1 MEEYQLGDWSSGK
14 KHKAEMTL
22 NVRPLTPTEHPIM
35 IERMFS
41 PEGMVFSPQ
50 TAEVQ
55 MTTMDVVVTDSGV
68 TSVTTRSAA
77 NVDTV
82 FYPLDET
89 TTTEEPANA
98 NASDNDVPN
107 VINTS
112 DMTMSRAVSSVPKD
126 ELIKVLEAIICLLSS
141 IVKYFTA

>member
-1 MEEYQLGDWSSGK
+1 MEEYQLGDWSSGE

-35 IERMFS
+35 IQRLFS
-41 PEGMVFSPQ
+41 PEGLILSPQ

-68 TSVTTRSAA
+68 TSVTTMSAA
-77 NVDTV
+77 NVFFT
-82 FYPLDET
+82 LDET
-89 TTTEEPANA
+89 TTEEAANA
-98 NASDNDVPN
+98 NDEPN

-112 DMTMSRAVSSVPKD
+112 DMTISRAVSSVPKA
-126 ELIKVLEAIICLLSS
+126 E
-141 IVKYFTA
+141 VKKKC